1 MVTDIGE
8 HLVGAALR
16 LLEGCDVVDYNV
28 RPPDTGMEGLGEL
41 DVVGLR
47 FRDSTAFLC
56 EVATHLAGLEYGT
69 GYDGSIRKVTDKLA
83 RQRRYAEAN
92 LQPFPSRRY
101 MLWCPVIPRGRLLEG
116 LGAIDGLELVA
127 NGDYAARVRSLRRLA
142 AGTTKDV
149 GNPFFRT
156 LQILEHLRD

>member
-8 HLVGAALR
+8 YLVGAALR
-16 LLEGCDVVDYNV
+16 LLEGCDVVDYNG
-28 RPPDTGMEGLGEL
+28 RPPDSGMEGLGEL

-56 EVATHLAGLEYGT
+56 EVATHLQGLEYGT
-69 GYDGSIRKVTDKLA
+69 GYEGSIQKVADKLA

-92 LQPFPSRRY
+92 LEPFPSRHF
-101 MLWCPVIPRGRLLEG
+101 MFWSPVIPRGRLLDG
-116 LGAIDGLELVA
+116 LTAIEGLELVA
-127 NGDYAARVRSLRRLA
+127 NEIYAGRVRKLRELA
-142 AGTTKDV
+142 ATMTKDV

-156 LQILEHLRD
+156 LQILEHLRE